1 MTRTAMAVA
10 FVLGLLAYGCGQSN
24 HELVDSTSTSTP
36 VPQSGMG
43 PSYSLRLL
51 GVDLGDFTAAT
62 MRVQSVQ
69 VTGGGAVLANTV
81 KSPEVDL
88 ARTDN
93 AALLVTF
100 QVPDGVEDV
109 EFLVTFESGALAT
122 NKGSFDV
129 NTRCQTLRLG
139 GKVSRIAER
148 KHAVIHLDVARSF
161 VPSEVGLTLVPHFQ
175 LVY

>member
-36 VPQSGMG
+36 VPQSGTG
-43 PSYSLRLL
+43 PTYSLRLL

-88 ARTDN
+88 ARTASRTSSSSSPSR
-93 AALLVTF
+93 AALW
-100 QVPDGVEDV
+100 PP
-109 EFLVTFESGALAT
+109 
-122 NKGSFDV
+122 
-129 NTRCQTLRLG
+129 
-139 GKVSRIAER
+139 
-148 KHAVIHLDVARSF
+148 ARAAS
-161 VPSEVGLTLVPHFQ
+161 T
-175 LVY
+175 